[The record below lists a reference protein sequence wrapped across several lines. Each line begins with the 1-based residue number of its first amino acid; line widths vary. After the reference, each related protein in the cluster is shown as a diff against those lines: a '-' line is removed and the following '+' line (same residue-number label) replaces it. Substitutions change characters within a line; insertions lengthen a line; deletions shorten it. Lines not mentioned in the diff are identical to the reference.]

1 MIFFVCCDLGVIMMV
16 MFFVMVFF
24 QVSYVKGMDWYL
36 MVCFIVIFLSLLECI
51 IVDRLWRVNFKNV
64 EDEKKN
70 GNMSKMKRKVSK
82 GENNYYFKC
91 N

>member
-1 MIFFVCCDLGVIMMV
+1 MIFVVCCDLGVIMML

>member
-1 MIFFVCCDLGVIMMV
+1 MIFFVCCDLGVIMML

-51 IVDRLWRVNFKNV
+51 IVDRLWRVNFKKV

>member
-1 MIFFVCCDLGVIMMV
+1 MIFFVCCDLGVIMML